1 MCPKRQ
7 ERCVKAVKAKGE
19 PVNPYAVCK
28 ASEKKAKAKK
38 RGKR

>member
-1 MCPKRQ
+1 VSPARL

-28 ASEKKAKAKK
+28 ASQKKKGKGRK
-38 RGKR
+38 RR